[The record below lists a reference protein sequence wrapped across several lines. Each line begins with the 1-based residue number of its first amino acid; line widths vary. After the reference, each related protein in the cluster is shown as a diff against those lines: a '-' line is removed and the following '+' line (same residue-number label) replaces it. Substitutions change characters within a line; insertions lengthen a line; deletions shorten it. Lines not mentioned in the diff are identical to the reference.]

1 MFFDRFCIFATSLC
15 ILPACAGVNPRR
27 VFRNKHRQHSPR
39 MCGGQP
45 LLPIVEF
52 ARSQFS
58 PHARGSTLCRTFI
71 GVPFKILPACAG
83 INPTVPH
90 RIQRREHSPRM
101 RGGQP
106 DLVIDAYATFG
117 FSPACA
123 GVNPTKT
130 VFLIPLQRHSPRMR
144 GGQPFSSIGL
154 SMVLVYTPHVRGS
167 TWFW

>member
-1 MFFDRFCIFATSLC
+1 MTPAEKQYAK

-106 DLVIDAYATFG
+106 NKDSFPYSLATAFTPHARGSTLFIDWPFDG
-117 FSPACA
+117 VGIHPACA
-123 GVNPTKT
+123 GVN
-130 VFLIPLQRHSPRMR
+130 LA
-144 GGQPFSSIGL
+144 
-154 SMVLVYTPHVRGS
+154 
-167 TWFW
+167 